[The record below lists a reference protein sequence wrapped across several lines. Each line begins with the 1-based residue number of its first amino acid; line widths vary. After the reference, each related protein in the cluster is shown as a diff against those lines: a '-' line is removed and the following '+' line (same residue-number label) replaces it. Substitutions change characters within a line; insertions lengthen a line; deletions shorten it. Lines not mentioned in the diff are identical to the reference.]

1 MWLPV
6 VVVVAVGVHGQQ
18 GDCQRHV
25 TSRRDADRAG
35 IRHRAGVIYHHTGVS
50 CQRQRH
56 GTAVAVVA
64 AADDHAADNTHQ
76 QAITSI

>member
-1 MWLPV
+1 VWLPV
-6 VVVVAVGVHGQQ
+6 VVVVVVGVHSQQ

-25 TSRRDADRAG
+25 TSRRDAD
-35 IRHRAGVIYHHTGVS
+35 RAGVIYHHTGVS

-56 GTAVAVVA
+56 GTAVAVAA